1 MDPETMQTEESVL
14 PPLEEAAEFL
24 KPHFLSDFFQS
35 QWFPKTVSALV
46 TIAVFWLLYR
56 VIRRII
62 RRVPETKLPPQSRSA
77 VEKAVKYILFL
88 FCAFYL
94 LGIFGVKLT
103 ALLGA
108 AGIAGIAIGFAA
120 QTSFSNIISGF
131 FLLTEKTLKTGDYIT
146 VGDVTGTVDSI
157 DLLSVKIHTVDNQM
171 IRIPNE
177 TIIKSN
183 LKNTTYFPIRRL
195 SIPVSVAYDTPLE
208 KATEVLLSVPDRCPD
223 VLKDPAPAVFWDE
236 FGDSGINVRLAVWL
250 KIDKYR
256 SVRNAVF
263 TEIKKAFDENGITI
277 PFPQM
282 DIHTDAD
289 TRTATGEKQ

>member
-146 VGDVTGTVDSI
+146 VGDVSGTVDSI

-195 SIPVSVAYDTPLE
+195 SISVSVAYDTPLE

-223 VLKDPAPAVFWDE
+223 VLKDPAPVVFWDE

>member
-1 MDPETMQTEESVL
+1 MDPETMQIEESVL

-108 AGIAGIAIGFAA
+108 AGIAGIAVGFAA

-131 FLLTEKTLKTGDYIT
+131 FFLSEKTVKVGDYIT
-146 VGDVTGTVDSI
+146 VDTIAGTVDSV
-157 DLLSVKIHTVDNQM
+157 DLLSVKIHTPDNQLV
-171 IRIPNE
+171 RIPNE

-183 LKNTTYFPIRRL
+183 LQNSTYFPIRRL
-195 SIPVSVAYDTPLE
+195 SVSVSVAYDTPLE
-208 KATEVLLSVPDRCPD
+208 KAAELLLQVPPRCRPPFILRSSAIRVSVCVWRCGS
-223 VLKDPAPAVFWDE
+223 KA
-236 FGDSGINVRLAVWL
+236 INIGKCATLFLPKSKRRLMKTVSRFRF
-250 KIDKYR
+250 R
-256 SVRNAVF
+256 SW
-263 TEIKKAFDENGITI
+263 
-277 PFPQM
+277 M
-282 DIHTDAD
+282 S
-289 TRTATGEKQ
+289 TATLSLPFDKLNIF

>member
-1 MDPETMQTEESVL
+1 MDPETMQTEESLL

-46 TIAVFWLLYR
+46 TIAAFWLLYR

-108 AGIAGIAIGFAA
+108 AGIAGIAVGFAA

-131 FLLTEKTLKTGDYIT
+131 FFLSEKTVKVGDYIT
-146 VGDVTGTVDSI
+146 VDTIAGTVDSV
-157 DLLSVKIHTVDNQM
+157 DLLSVKIHTPDNQLV
-171 IRIPNE
+171 RIPNE

-183 LKNTTYFPIRRL
+183 LQNSTYFPIRRL
-195 SIPVSVAYDTPLE
+195 SVSVSVAYDTPLE
-208 KATEVLLSVPDRCPD
+208 KAAELLLQVPPRCPEVL
-223 VLKDPAPAVFWDE
+223 KEPAPAVYFEE
-236 FGDSGINVRLAVWL
+236 FGDSGIGMRLAVWL
-250 KIDKYR
+250 KSDQYWE
-256 SVRNAVF
+256 VRNAVF
-263 TEIKKAFDENGITI
+263 TEIKKTFDENGISI
-277 PFPQM
+277 PFPQL
-282 DIHTDAD
+282 DVHCNSVTPL
-289 TRTATGEKQ
+289 

>member
-1 MDPETMQTEESVL
+1 MQIEESVL

-108 AGIAGIAIGFAA
+108 AGIAGIAVGFAA

-131 FLLTEKTLKTGDYIT
+131 F
-146 VGDVTGTVDSI
+146 
-157 DLLSVKIHTVDNQM
+157 
-171 IRIPNE
+171 
-177 TIIKSN
+177 
-183 LKNTTYFPIRRL
+183 
-195 SIPVSVAYDTPLE
+195 
-208 KATEVLLSVPDRCPD
+208 
-223 VLKDPAPAVFWDE
+223 
-236 FGDSGINVRLAVWL
+236 
-250 KIDKYR
+250 
-256 SVRNAVF
+256 
-263 TEIKKAFDENGITI
+263 
-277 PFPQM
+277 
-282 DIHTDAD
+282 
-289 TRTATGEKQ
+289 

>member
-108 AGIAGIAIGFAA
+108 AGIAGIAVGFAA

-131 FLLTEKTLKTGDYIT
+131 FFLSEKTVKVGDYIT
-146 VGDVTGTVDSI
+146 VDTIAGTVDSV
-157 DLLSVKIHTVDNQM
+157 DLLSVKIHTPDNQLV
-171 IRIPNE
+171 RIPNE

-183 LKNTTYFPIRRL
+183 LQNSTYFPIRRL
-195 SIPVSVAYDTPLE
+195 SVSPPRCP
-208 KATEVLLSVPDRCPD
+208 EVL
-223 VLKDPAPAVFWDE
+223 KEPAPAVYFEE
-236 FGDSGINVRLAVWL
+236 FGDSGIGMRLAVWL
-250 KIDKYR
+250 KSDQYWE
-256 SVRNAVF
+256 VRNAVF
-263 TEIKKAFDENGITI
+263 TEIKKTFDENGISI
-277 PFPQM
+277 PFPQL
-282 DIHTDAD
+282 DVHCNSVTPL
-289 TRTATGEKQ
+289 